1 MTSLQHYVT
10 IFFLLFAFVPPINS
24 LFAEGQQ
31 YENQLIETIEVV
43 VEGNVTNPEHQEKLV
58 RSRIKIHENDRFS
71 QAEFDQDL
79 KVLTQ
84 EFDRI
89 EPWIG
94 TSNGKMNISLHV
106 WPKPV
111 IRVINWNGNTKIADK
126 DLQKELGISIG
137 AIFDRQDFLLAF
149 RKVKAY
155 YVKKGFFEA
164 QLSYNIEFDDKTNEI
179 EIQICV
185 VEGRAGTIKD
195 IVFRGFCADEE
206 EELLEMIHTKKYN
219 FFTSWLTDEGTYH
232 EEAVQMDQFLILNYL
247 QNKGYADAEVEMEVM
262 EAKECHRIIV
272 FIHATKGERYQCG
285 CLSFEG
291 NTLFSDE
298 QIRSKFSICEGD
310 AYSPEK
316 IRETIDN
323 ITLLYGRRGH
333 IEAFV
338 NFEPQLEECG
348 CIYSVK
354 FKIEEG
360 EQYRVGLI
368 KVFGNCST
376 QTNVILHETLL
387 VPGEVF
393 NLERLRHTEERLR
406 NMGYFKNVNVYAVRT
421 EEESS
426 CLEGNYRDVHVEV
439 EETRTGNFGL
449 FFGFSTVESVFGGL
463 NISESNFNYKG
474 LRSVWRDGPQAL
486 RGGGEY
492 LHFTGTIG
500 AKSRKYMASWTK
512 PHFMDTPWSVGIDLE
527 RSNNRYISN
536 DYQINAWG
544 LNLRATYEINA
555 FLRLS
560 WHYRIRNSDV
570 DVDSDAPPSL
580 QRQAKYAG
588 IISASGV
595 SLGYDSTNSIAR
607 PTAGFRSRIETEY
620 AGLGGN
626 YCFASLGY
634 LNTYYIPV
642 GTRNVLKFRADARF
656 IQPIG
661 QTQGDHLPIDER
673 FFLGGENEIR
683 GFRPYRLGPQFN
695 KGDPEGGISMQLL
708 SAEFQRR
715 LWKRLDGFLF
725 IDAGHLSLAHWDFG
739 KLYTSAG
746 FGARFQ
752 VFESGPP
759 LSIGMGFPI
768 NADNRSDVKKFF
780 LNIGG
785 KF

>member
-1 MTSLQHYVT
+1 M
-10 IFFLLFAFVPPINS
+10 
-24 LFAEGQQ
+24 Q
-31 YENQLIETIEVV
+31 YENQLIEGIEVV
-43 VEGNVTNPEHQEKLV
+43 VEGNVTNPGFQEKLV
-58 RSRIKIHENDRFS
+58 RSRIKVRENDRFS

-89 EPWIG
+89 EPWIES
-94 TSNGKMNISLHV
+94 TNGKMKISLHV

-111 IRVINWNGNTKIADK
+111 IRAIHWEGNSKVNSK
-126 DLQKELGISIG
+126 DLQKEMGITIG
-137 AIFDRQDFLLAF
+137 SIFDRQEFLLAF
-149 RKVKAY
+149 RKIKAY

-164 QLSYNIEFDDKTNEI
+164 QLNYDIEIDEKTNEI

-185 VEGRAGTIKD
+185 TEGRAGNIKD
-195 IVFRGFCADEE
+195 IVFRGFCGDEE
-206 EELLEMIHTKKYN
+206 EELLEMINTKKYN
-219 FFTSWLTDEGTYH
+219 FFMSWFTDEGTYH

-247 QNKGYADAEVEMEVM
+247 QNKGYADAEVVMEVC
-262 EAKECHRIIV
+262 EAKQSHRIIV
-272 FIHATKGERYQCG
+272 FITATRGERYTLG
-285 CLSFEG
+285 GLTFEG
-291 NTLFSDE
+291 NTLFTDE
-298 QIRSKFSICEGD
+298 EIRSKFCVCEGD

-316 IRETIDN
+316 IRETMDSISN
-323 ITLLYGRRGH
+323 LYGRRGY
-333 IEAFV
+333 IESFV
-338 NFEPQLEECG
+338 NFVPKLEEYG
-348 CIYSVK
+348 CVYSVH
-354 FKIEEG
+354 FTIEEG

-421 EEESS
+421 EEAPS

-439 EETRTGNFGL
+439 EETRTGNFGA
-449 FFGFSTVESVFGGL
+449 FFGFSTVESIFGGL
-463 NISESNFNYKG
+463 NITESNFNYKG
-474 LRSVWRDGPQAL
+474 LGSFWREGAGAL

-492 LHFTGTIG
+492 LHFTGSVG
-500 AKSRKYMASWTK
+500 QKSRKYIASWTK
-512 PHFMDTPWSVGIDLE
+512 PHFMDTPWSVGCDLE
-527 RSNNRYISN
+527 RSNNRYISK

-544 LNLRATYEINA
+544 FNVRATYDVNA
-555 FLRLS
+555 FVRIA
-560 WHYRIRNSDV
+560 WHYRIRDSKV

-580 QRQAKYAG
+580 RRQAKHSG
-588 IISASGV
+588 SISATGLTV
-595 SLGYDSTNSIAR
+595 GYDSTDSIVR
-607 PTAGFRSRIETEY
+607 PTEGFRSRVESEF

-626 YCFASLGY
+626 YTFLSLGY
-634 LNTYYIPV
+634 INTYYIPV
-642 GTRNVLKFRADARF
+642 GTRNVIKLRADARF
-656 IQPIG
+656 IQPMG
-661 QTQGDHLPIDER
+661 NTQGDSLPLDER
-673 FFLGGENEIR
+673 FYLGGENEIR

-695 KGDPEGGISMQLL
+695 EGDPKGGISMQLL

-715 LWKRLDGFLF
+715 LWKKLDGFVF
-725 IDAGHLSLAHWDFG
+725 VDAGHLSLAHWDFG
-739 KLYTSAG
+739 RLYTSAG

-752 VFESGPP
+752 VFDSGPP

-768 NADNRSDVKKFF
+768 NAKDRSDVKKFF